1 MHSGLGSSDSGWMFR
16 QLTELGQALAAFN
29 QDLGAQMSD
38 VTLVTLSEF
47 GRRVAQN
54 GSGGLDHGH
63 GNVSLV
69 MGGGVRGGQVYGR
82 WPGLAAANL
91 DNGDLAGTTDY
102 RTILAE
108 ALEKRAQLS
117 SSTVFPLL
125 AADRLGMFAA
135 KA

>member
-1 MHSGLGSSDSGWMFR
+1 
-16 QLTELGQALAAFN
+16 
-29 QDLGAQMSD
+29 MSD

-125 AADRLGMFAA
+125 GTDRLGMFAA

>member
-1 MHSGLGSSDSGWMFR
+1 MHSGLGASDSGWMFR

-47 GRRVAQN
+47 GDAGRAERLRR
-54 GSGGLDHGH
+54 LDHGH

-69 MGGGVRGGQVYGR
+69 MGGGVRGGKVYGR
-82 WPGLAAANL
+82 WPGLAAVNL
-91 DNGDLAGTTDY
+91 DNGDLTGTTDY

-108 ALEKRAQLS
+108 ALEQRAWLS

-125 AADRLGMFAA
+125 GADRLGMFAA